1 MQPDDIRFAYVD
13 CEVELRNVR
22 WHVIA
27 LLMHGPG
34 DKTSCLTWDLISARW
49 GVGGRQ
55 LDQHEI
61 SAVLRSLDSTVEL
74 THAINR
80 HLKLE

>member
-1 MQPDDIRFAYVD
+1 MTEDVPYQYVD

-22 WHVIA
+22 WHINA
-27 LLMHGPG
+27 LAIKHGP
-34 DKTSCLTWDLISARW
+34 KQASVVTWDLLSARW

-61 SAVLRSLDSTVEL
+61 RTMLASLDPGEL
-74 THAINR
+74 TLAIER
-80 HLKLE
+80 ALTT